1 MTLYDNLLSN
11 VEWFGGSGLAT
22 ETNTVLYR
30 IRRDLGYSND
40 FLRRTTSRGD
50 TTKLPFIFALAEDL
64 SFADAL
70 EIIDVNLGI
79 QRVEFAGLSYS
90 VYALNEPSDYKQL
103 INADDDDHLVCY
115 LMLENGDH
123 FGMVDRRPTYTDIK
137 NYDKDELLDLAAEYT
152 LEGRKRK
159 RKLNRFIAE
168 CREYA
173 KGVQNANAISAK

>member
-1 MTLYDNLLSN
+1 MSLYDNLISN
-11 VEWFGGSGLAT
+11 VEWFAGSGLAD

-30 IRRDLGYSND
+30 IRQDLGYSND
-40 FLRRTTSRGD
+40 FLRRTTSRGH

-64 SFADAL
+64 SFAEAL

-79 QRVEFAGLSYS
+79 QRVEFAGLRYS
-90 VYALNEPSDYKQL
+90 VYSLNEPSDYKQL
-103 INADDDDHLVCY
+103 VDAVDDYHLVCY

-123 FGMVDRRPTYTDIK
+123 FGMVDRRPSYSDIK
-137 NYDKDELLDLAAEYT
+137 NYDKEELIILANEYT
-152 LEGRKRK
+152 SEIRKQQ

-173 KGVQNANAISAK
+173 KEVQNA

>member
-1 MTLYDNLLSN
+1 MTSYDNLLSN

-30 IRRDLGYSND
+30 IRGDLGYSND

-64 SFADAL
+64 SFADVL

-79 QRVEFAGLSYS
+79 QRVEFAGLRYS
-90 VYALNEPSDYKQL
+90 VYALNEPSDCSQL
-103 INADDDDHLVCY
+103 IDADDDYHLVCY
-115 LMLENGDH
+115 LMLENGDV
-123 FGMVDRRPTYTDIK
+123 FGMVDRRPTYSDIK
-137 NYDKDELLDLAAEYT
+137 NYNKNELTILAAEYT
-152 LEGRKRK
+152 SESRKQQ

-173 KGVQNANAISAK
+173 KEVQNANAISAK

>member
-1 MTLYDNLLSN
+1 MSLYDNLISN
-11 VEWFGGSGLAT
+11 VEWFAGSGLAD

-30 IRRDLGYSND
+30 IRQDLGYSND
-40 FLRRTTSRGD
+40 FLRRTTSRGH

-64 SFADAL
+64 SFAEAL

-79 QRVEFAGLSYS
+79 QRVEFAGLCYS

-103 INADDDDHLVCY
+103 VDADDDYHLVCY

-123 FGMVDRRPTYTDIK
+123 FGMVDRRPSYSDIK
-137 NYDKDELLDLAAEYT
+137 NYDKDELIILANEYT
-152 LEGRKRK
+152 SEIRKQQ

-173 KGVQNANAISAK
+173 KEVKNA

>member
-1 MTLYDNLLSN
+1 MSLYNDLISN

-30 IRRDLGYSND
+30 IRGDLGYSND

-79 QRVEFAGLSYS
+79 QRVEFGGLSYS
-90 VYALNEPSDYKQL
+90 VYALNDPDDYRQL
-103 INADDDDHLVCY
+103 INANDDDHLVCY

-173 KGVQNANAISAK
+173 KGVQNANVISAK

>member
-1 MTLYDNLLSN
+1 MSLYDNLISN
-11 VEWFGGSGLAT
+11 VEWFAGSGLAD

-30 IRRDLGYSND
+30 IRQDLGYSND

-50 TTKLPFIFALAEDL
+50 TTKLPFIFALAEDP
-64 SFADAL
+64 SFAEAL

-79 QRVEFAGLSYS
+79 QQAEFAGLRYS
-90 VYALNEPSDYKQL
+90 VYALNESNDCVL
-103 INADDDDHLVCY
+103 LNVADDDYHLVCY
-115 LMLENGDH
+115 VALENGDV
-123 FGMVDRRPTYTDIK
+123 FGMVDRRPAYTDIK

-152 LEGRKRK
+152 LESRKRK

-173 KGVQNANAISAK
+173 KEVQNA

>member
-1 MTLYDNLLSN
+1 MSLYTDLISN
-11 VEWFGGSGLAT
+11 VDWFGGSGLAT

-30 IRRDLGYSND
+30 IRGDLGYSND

-79 QRVEFAGLSYS
+79 QRVEFAGLRYS
-90 VYALNEPSDYKQL
+90 VYALNESNDCIL
-103 INADDDDHLVCY
+103 LNMADDDYHLVCY
-115 LMLENGDH
+115 VALENGDV
-123 FGMVDRRPTYTDIK
+123 FGMVDRRLAYADIK
-137 NYDKDELLDLAAEYT
+137 NYDKDELIILADEYT
-152 LEGRKRK
+152 LESRKQK

-173 KGVQNANAISAK
+173 KEVQNANVISAK

>member
-1 MTLYDNLLSN
+1 MSLYTDLISN
-11 VEWFGGSGLAT
+11 VDWFGDSGLAT

-30 IRRDLGYSND
+30 IRGDLGYSND
-40 FLRRTTSRGD
+40 FLRRRTSHGD

-79 QRVEFAGLSYS
+79 QQVEFAGLRYS
-90 VYALNEPSDYKQL
+90 VYALNESDDCIL
-103 INADDDDHLVCY
+103 LNTADDDYHLVCY
-115 LMLENGDH
+115 VALENGDV
-123 FGMVDRRPTYTDIK
+123 FGMVDRRLAYADVK
-137 NYDKDELLDLAAEYT
+137 NYDKDKLLDLATEYT
-152 LEGRKRK
+152 SESRKQQ

-173 KGVQNANAISAK
+173 KEVQNANAISTK

>member
-1 MTLYDNLLSN
+1 MSLYDNLISN
-11 VEWFGGSGLAT
+11 VEWFAGSGLAD

-30 IRRDLGYSND
+30 IRQDLGYSND
-40 FLRRTTSRGD
+40 FLRRTTSRGH

-64 SFADAL
+64 SFAEAL

-79 QRVEFAGLSYS
+79 QRVEFAGLRYS
-90 VYALNEPSDYKQL
+90 VYSLNEPSDYKQL
-103 INADDDDHLVCY
+103 VDAVDDYHLVCY

-123 FGMVDRRPTYTDIK
+123 FGMVDRRPSYSDIK
-137 NYDKDELLDLAAEYT
+137 NYDKDELIILANEYT
-152 LEGRKRK
+152 SEIRKQQ

-173 KGVQNANAISAK
+173 KEVQNA